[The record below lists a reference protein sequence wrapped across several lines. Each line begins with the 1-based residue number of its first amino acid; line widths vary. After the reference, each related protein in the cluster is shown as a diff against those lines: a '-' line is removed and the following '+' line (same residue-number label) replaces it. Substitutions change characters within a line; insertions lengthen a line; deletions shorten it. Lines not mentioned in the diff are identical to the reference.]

1 MAKRTA
7 TAEQMEQN
15 RAVIQ
20 GVKDRGGSRVQFGKI
35 GWFYDGKRC
44 TGLSVRFSAVAD
56 LTPEDCGYGVRFE
69 PIEAIALW

>member
-1 MAKRTA
+1 MAKRVA
-7 TAEQMEQN
+7 TVEQMEQN
-15 RAVIQ
+15 RAIVAR
-20 GVKDRGGSRVQFGKI
+20 VKAHGGSTVRYGKI
-35 GWFYDGKRC
+35 GWFYSGRRC